1 MMWNCRSR
9 RKSGSHWHPATLNI
23 EPLDLYAGQLKM
35 LHLDSSEKSQEWTD
49 ITVDLD
55 MPVVQKDGMV
65 TFQVKI
71 SAGKI
76 DLFSVYL

>member
-1 MMWNCRSR
+1 M
-9 RKSGSHWHPATLNI
+9 
-23 EPLDLYAGQLKM
+23 DVYAGQLKM
-35 LHLDSSEKSQEWTD
+35 LHFDSSEKSQEWTD

>member
-1 MMWNCRSR
+1 MMWSCRSR

-55 MPVVQKDGMV
+55 MSVVQKDGMV